1 MKWMPNRRIARV
13 AMIVTSLAAFV
24 VVVGRRHSLGRS
36 KAKLAALPP
45 PTCAPGHRKGVIRG
59 VSSAGA

>member
-24 VVVGRRHSLGRS
+24 V
-36 KAKLAALPP
+36 
-45 PTCAPGHRKGVIRG
+45 
-59 VSSAGA
+59 SSGAGTRWGL